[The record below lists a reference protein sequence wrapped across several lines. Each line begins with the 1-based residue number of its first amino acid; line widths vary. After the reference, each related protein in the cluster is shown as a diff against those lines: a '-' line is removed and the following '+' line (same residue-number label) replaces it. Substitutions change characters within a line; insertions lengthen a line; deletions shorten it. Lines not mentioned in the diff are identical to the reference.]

1 MAQETEAKQLCGDTL
16 DAGVRS
22 LIRDAQ
28 KGFYLVADIDG
39 QTVGALMVTFEWSD
53 WRDGLFWWLQS
64 VYVRPQYRRQGVF
77 RALYKYLEQ
86 MAHPDPRVPRKLK
99 TPSESPWLIQYAGK
113 QGTGIPRGG
122 PATEVLLNVF
132 KQGDTEERL
141 AALPYLKRVADDGII
156 GALAEISRYY
166 TGSGERT
173 GPPARR
179 RLRR

>member
-1 MAQETEAKQLCGDTL
+1 MDVRIRKATSEDVADLVAFNVAMAQETEAKQLCGDTL

-86 MAHPDPRVPRKLK
+86 MARD
-99 TPSESPWLIQYAGK
+99 ESGVCGLRLYVEKGNGVAQATYNMMGMDE
-113 QGTGIPRGG
+113 TGYVVYGV
-122 PATEVLLNVF
+122 EF
-132 KQGDTEERL
+132 K
-141 AALPYLKRVADDGII
+141 
-156 GALAEISRYY
+156 
-166 TGSGERT
+166 
-173 GPPARR
+173 
-179 RLRR
+179 